1 MYNRKS
7 LAALLLLT
15 GAGIVIACGP
25 EFPAQLLDD
34 RAATLRATPANA
46 FSYETARLVDASDA
60 LRAREAYELPDGSYL
75 QNALPEDR
83 DPALTP
89 AQRTTAR
96 AMRAQADGD
105 RAYALGAD
113 LPEAVRL
120 YAAAAVDTHA
130 AREAPDT
137 DRLLEQARARY
148 RAILQLPAQ
157 QAAPRSV
164 WAAYMLAEIGDETE
178 LATDDAEAQ
187 RQAAAHA

>member
-113 LPEAVRL
+113 LPEAVRHPCRPRSAGHRPPAGAGARPLPRHSPVAGAAGRATQRLGRL
-120 YAAAAVDTHA
+120 YAG
-130 AREAPDT
+130 RNRGR
-137 DRLLEQARARY
+137 DRV
-148 RAILQLPAQ
+148 
-157 QAAPRSV
+157 S
-164 WAAYMLAEIGDETE
+164 
-178 LATDDAEAQ
+178 
-187 RQAAAHA
+187 H